1 MYTPT
6 NFSSSSF
13 SYGRRPAISL
23 HTHQPIRRMK
33 VYYLMDYLPTRFSA
47 TSEQARDRRAIYDFK
62 DGSCPARIINGLAE
76 GIRKIAD
83 ANTVVCFVPASTQ
96 YKTLQRYGSVSSR
109 LEALT
114 GKRCSYTAITKPED
128 AIVVMQSL
136 IGDMA
141 NEYFAAVYL
150 NTKNKPLDFM
160 IANIAGHVHAD
171 RVGVSDGVLCVT
183 TTCEAALDTSV
194 RNTDITRHAFDVFM
208 VDKEN
213 KYLSAVRI
221 GYGSNRKFSYDAAD
235 IGPVS

>member
-6 NFSSSSF
+6 NFASTSF

-62 DGSCPARIINGLAE
+62 DGNCPARIINGLAE

-128 AIVVMQSL
+128 GESGHICGKSSDPAAEFQFSSSFFTGKKVILIDDVMTRGRTLEGTARRLREHGATEVVGL
-136 IGDMA
+136 
-141 NEYFAAVYL
+141 V
-150 NTKNKPLDFM
+150 
-160 IANIAGHVHAD
+160 AGLTINPDWSGGED
-171 RVGVSDGVLCVT
+171 RNVERL
-183 TTCEAALDTSV
+183 
-194 RNTDITRHAFDVFM
+194 
-208 VDKEN
+208 
-213 KYLSAVRI
+213 
-221 GYGSNRKFSYDAAD
+221 
-235 IGPVS
+235 